1 MGAGRSANHPAGELR
16 LLSGWGR
23 TAPTAALVHRPRSVE
38 EIASVLQD
46 AGVRGV
52 IARGLGRSYG
62 DLAQNGGGVV
72 LDLTGLS
79 AVRLFDREAG
89 TLLVEAGCS
98 LADIID
104 LTLPAGWFPPV
115 VPGTKHIT
123 VGGAVACDVHGKN
136 HHHDGSFGLH
146 VLALTLLTPVGEIRA
161 LDPERTPDEF
171 QATVGGLGL
180 TGVILD
186 VTFRLRPVESAE
198 MAVTTERVSSFDDA
212 LERLTATD
220 HLHGYSVAWIDCAAG
235 GRKFGRS
242 VLFRGDHAPLGDGSP
257 KRNGRRPTHGLTVP
271 PRVSLAPLIRNSTL
285 AAFNEL
291 YFRRARDATGA
302 RQSIDA
308 FFFPLD
314 ALGEWNRL
322 YGRAGFLQYQFMIPF
337 GAERALQQVL
347 RLVGSAERRPA
358 LAVLKRFGSS
368 SGLLSFPQPGWT
380 LALDF
385 PLPARDLGRLL
396 DTADEIVAAAGGRVY
411 LAKDSRLRRD
421 HLDEM
426 YPELA
431 RWQEIRAGLDPAGR
445 MQSDLARRLD
455 ITRAPRPATR

>member
-1 MGAGRSANHPAGELR
+1 MRAAGNSNHPDAELR
-16 LLSGWGR
+16 VLSGWGR

-46 AGVRGV
+46 TGVRGV

-62 DLAQNGGGVV
+62 DLAQNGGGIV
-72 LDLTGLS
+72 LDLTRLS
-79 AVRLFDREAG
+79 AVRLFDRESG
-89 TLLVEAGCS
+89 RLVVEAGCS

-104 LTLPAGWFPPV
+104 LVLPAGWFPPV
-115 VPGTKHIT
+115 VPGTHHVT

-136 HHHDGSFGLH
+136 HHRDGSFGLH
-146 VLALTLLTPVGEIRA
+146 VLALTLLTPVGEIRE

-186 VTFRLRPVESAE
+186 VTLRLQRVESAE
-198 MAVTTERVSSFDDA
+198 MHVVTERVSTLDGV
-212 LERLTATD
+212 LERLDASD
-220 HLHGYSVAWIDCAAG
+220 HLHRYSVAWIDCAAG
-235 GRKFGRS
+235 GRKFGRG
-242 VLFRGDHAPLGDGSP
+242 VLLRGDHATRGEGSS
-257 KRNGRRPTHGLTVP
+257 KRGLTRRLTIP
-271 PRVSLAPLIRNSTL
+271 SGVSLASLIRNSTI

-291 YFRRARDATGA
+291 YFRRAREETGA

-314 ALGEWNRL
+314 ALGHWNRL
-322 YGRAGFLQYQFMIPF
+322 YGKAGFLQYQFMVPF
-337 GAERALQQVL
+337 GSENALREVL
-347 RLVGSAERRPA
+347 GLVATAGRRPA

-385 PLPARDLGRLL
+385 PLPAHGLGALL
-396 DTADEIVAAAGGRVY
+396 ETADEIVANAGGRVY

-421 HLDEM
+421 HLDVM

-455 ITRAPRPATR
+455 ITRAPRVAIR